1 LEGKRDEALV
11 NLRAYADGLDAV
23 DDIDHLEKDDEVQSL
38 HSDPRFA
45 ALVAA
50 ARQRIAA
57 AQTQPVK
64 K

>member
-1 LEGKRDEALV
+1 
-11 NLRAYADGLDAV
+11 LDVV
-23 DDIDHLEKDDEVQSL
+23 DDIDHLDKDDEVQSL